1 MNIQVA
7 ADEAPQRLDLFLSRH
22 CPDLSRSRI
31 QGLIK
36 DETVRVNGQPV
47 RASYQ
52 IRPADHIDLELPA
65 PIELAVDPEAIPLD
79 IVFEDEDLLV
89 LNKGPGMTVHPA
101 PGSWQGT
108 LVNALLH
115 HCRDLSGI
123 NGVLRPGIVHRLDRD
138 TPGRR
143 VGAKNDHAHR
153 HLAAQLQRHT
163 LERRYSALV
172 WGQLRLLQ
180 GHIEASI
187 GRHPRDRKKMGVV
200 AGGRHAVTHY
210 RVAERLPFL
219 NLLDL
224 RLETGRT
231 HQIRVH
237 LQHLGHPVFGDPV
250 YGGRAPVRG
259 LQPAQRLR
267 AGELLRLISRQ
278 ALHARNLRFAH
289 PRSGEY
295 IELSAPLPA
304 DMQTLL
310 AAARVPSGGS

>member
-1 MNIQVA
+1 MKIHVA
-7 ADEAPQRLDLFLSRH
+7 PDEAPQRLALFLGRH
-22 CPDLSRSRI
+22 CPELSRSRI

-36 DETVRVNGQPV
+36 EEAVRVNGQPA

-52 IRPADHIDLELPA
+52 IRPADCIDLELPA
-65 PIELAVDPEAIPLD
+65 PVELSVDAEAIPLD
-79 IVFEDEDLLV
+79 VVYEDEDLLV

-138 TPGRR
+138 TTGLL
-143 VGAKNDHAHR
+143 VVAKNDQAHR
-153 HLAAQLQRHT
+153 QLAAQLQSRQ

-180 GHIEASI
+180 GRIEAPI

-200 AGGRHAVTHY
+200 AGGRAAITHY
-210 RVAERLPFL
+210 QVAERLPFL

-250 YGGRAPVRG
+250 YGGRTPVRG

-267 AGELLRLISRQ
+267 AEELLGLISRQ
-278 ALHARNLRFAH
+278 ALHARRLRFTH
-289 PRSGEY
+289 PRRGEWL
-295 IELSAPLPA
+295 EFDAPLPPDLSA
-304 DMQTLL
+304 LL
-310 AAARVPSGGS
+310 VAARQG